1 MEKFNVDHMVHR
13 YLFKHWHGWC
23 VDVKPWIFTCLDDWS
38 LDLIRGE
45 WVLVLRV

>member
-1 MEKFNVDHMVHR
+1 MLIILYTDI
-13 YLFKHWHGWC
+13 YLNIDMG
-23 VDVKPWIFTCLDDWS
+23 DVLMKPLLIPTCLDDWS